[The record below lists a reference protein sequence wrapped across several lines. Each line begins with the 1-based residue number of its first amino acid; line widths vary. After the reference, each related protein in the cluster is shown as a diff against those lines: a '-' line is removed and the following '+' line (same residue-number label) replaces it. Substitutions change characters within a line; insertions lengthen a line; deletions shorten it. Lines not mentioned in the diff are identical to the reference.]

1 MKNELNNFA
10 REIFINNA
18 KKGFWD
24 DRIGIVNK
32 MRDCDMFTEE
42 QVVAVDK
49 AFRAQAIALIHS
61 ELSEMLEADRKN
73 MMDDK
78 LTGRQGV
85 EVEGADAFI
94 RILDFMGGY
103 KYDIGGATLEKL
115 EYNKTRAYKH
125 GKQY

>member
-42 QVVAVDK
+42 QVIAVDK
-49 AFRAQAIALIHS
+49 SFRAQAIALIHS

-78 LTGRQGV
+78 
-85 EVEGADAFI
+85 
-94 RILDFMGGY
+94 
-103 KYDIGGATLEKL
+103 IGDSP
-115 EYNKTRAYKH
+115 RC
-125 GKQY
+125 